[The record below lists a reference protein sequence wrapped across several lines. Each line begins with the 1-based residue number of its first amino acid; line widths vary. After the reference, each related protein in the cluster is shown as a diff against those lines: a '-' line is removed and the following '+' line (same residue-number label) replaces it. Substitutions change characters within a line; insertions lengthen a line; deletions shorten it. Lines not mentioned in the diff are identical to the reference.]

1 MFKFLLFH
9 FIYGKL
15 FLTITVDKLF
25 CGLQIYIGMYVFYE
39 TVFNS
44 AGSIPFK
51 NPCRKIN
58 SRTWTVRKCRLNDK
72 KKAKQKLVRQFRFAK
87 FYKIL
92 I

>member
-9 FIYGKL
+9 GKL
-15 FLTITVDKLF
+15 FSTITVYKLF

-51 NPCRKIN
+51 KNPVEKLIAERG
-58 SRTWTVRKCRLNDK
+58 RLEN
-72 KKAKQKLVRQFRFAK
+72 VG
-87 FYKIL
+87 
-92 I
+92 

>member
-25 CGLQIYIGMYVFYE
+25 SGLQIYIGMYVFYE

-44 AGSIPFK
+44 AGSIPLK
-51 NPCRKIN
+51 TPVEKLIAERG
-58 SRTWTVRKCRLNDK
+58 RLEN
-72 KKAKQKLVRQFRFAK
+72 VG
-87 FYKIL
+87 
-92 I
+92 